1 MGNKLKSIGHIA
13 FLQFAVMVYSI
24 NTVVAKYVAL
34 EPWFSLKFILLY
46 GLEFVVLGIYAILWQ
61 QIIKKVEL
69 SVAYANK
76 AMTLLWS
83 MLWGVILFH
92 EGVTLPKL
100 LGVGFVIAGTVIL
113 NSHEVETPHPSAE
126 ETPHPSPSVTPSPQG
141 EGREEPALREPGQEN
156 GQEEDDHA

>member
-1 MGNKLKSIGHIA
+1 MGIRFKKAAGIV

-83 MLWGVILFH
+83 MLWGAILFH
-92 EGVTLPKL
+92 EGVTLPKV

-113 NSHEVETPHPSAE
+113 NSHEVETPHPS
-126 ETPHPSPSVTPSPQG
+126 PSVTPSPQG
-141 EGREEPALREPGQEN
+141 EGREEPGQEN
-156 GQEEDDHA
+156 NQEEDDHA